1 MMRCWPAHTP
11 KGIFHKDN
19 GGGFLDKHYTGAAK
33 AIWDFEGIY
42 ASSRHV
48 PGVRF
53 PGIIHPGLIGCA
65 PSQDLLNVWNE
76 REAGLVAASKDAVKD
91 VAKLP
96 ETKGAHAGAATDD
109 VRERIMKEGGKIW
122 HFLFRRTNH

>member
-1 MMRCWPAHTP
+1 MVWVQSD
-11 KGIFHKDN
+11 ILQDN
-19 GGGFLDKHYTGAAK
+19 GGGFLDEHYPNAAK

-65 PSQDLLNVWNE
+65 PEQKLLELWNK
-76 REAGLVAASKDAVKD
+76 REAGLVAASKDAPKD

-96 ETKGAHAGAATDD
+96 EIKGAHAGSASDALK
-109 VRERIMKEGGKIW
+109 ERIMKEGGEKS
-122 HFLFRRTNH
+122 T

>member
-1 MMRCWPAHTP
+1 M
-11 KGIFHKDN
+11 DE
-19 GGGFLDKHYTGAAK
+19 HYGSAAK

-65 PSQDLLNVWNE
+65 PSQELLELWNE
-76 REAGLVAASKDAVKD
+76 REAGLVAANKDAPKD

-96 ETKGAHAGAATDD
+96 EVKGAHAGAAKDSLQQ
-109 VRERIMKEGGKIW
+109 RIMKEGGNSNQPTP
-122 HFLFRRTNH
+122 FEDRFG